1 MLDRNPGLGN
11 NKGSPN
17 EAHHH
22 GKGNQYIF
30 IHILFSLSILSLIHE

>member
-11 NKGSPN
+11 NEGSPN
-17 EAHHH
+17 KAHHH

-30 IHILFSLSILSLIHE
+30 IHIFS